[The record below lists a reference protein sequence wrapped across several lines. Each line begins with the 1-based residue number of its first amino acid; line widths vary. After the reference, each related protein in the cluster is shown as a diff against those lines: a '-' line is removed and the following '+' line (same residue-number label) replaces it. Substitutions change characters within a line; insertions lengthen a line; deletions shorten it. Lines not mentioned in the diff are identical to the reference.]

1 MVGLVQDPST
11 VPRPDFTSDDYAET
25 RADFISDK
33 VTDAEA
39 ANLLERVWKSNQKI
53 DAAKWRCAVNE
64 AASEEAA
71 SLRRRA
77 EAGAQKAE
85 QDAADREAL
94 RREDK
99 KKNPNKYIPIPVR
112 APPTQH
118 LEIISPYTQRMI
130 NAGKYCEMWY
140 FTSEG
145 LDAAKNCKTYIDD
158 ESLVPSIDSSGNT
171 MWMPAATKWEPGTFR
186 EDKDLT
192 WDEFSGV
199 VPHMLLAMQRAHWP
213 EDRKNVLAGFWGN
226 LMSHPLP
233 TSIDPLAVKT
243 LLHYQAEQHK
253 HWHDA
258 IPGLGGG
265 WSLNEISDVLMCNAA
280 DDVYRT
286 HREELDAALRAQWQY
301 QAQVAQTRADDRH
314 SAPRQSQQRR
324 RSASPPSRSLGA
336 RGYAPQQ
343 ASNEH
348 YQAARKDF

>member
-11 VPRPDFTSDDYAET
+11 VPRPDFTSDDYAEA
-25 RADFISDK
+25 RADFISDT

-53 DAAKWRCAVNE
+53 DAAKWRRAVNE

-77 EAGAQKAE
+77 EAGAQKVE
-85 QDAADREAL
+85 QDAADREEL

-118 LEIISPYTQRMI
+118 LEIISPYAQRMI

-140 FTSEG
+140 FTPEG
-145 LDAAKNCKTYIDD
+145 LDAAKNRKTYTDD

-171 MWMPAATKWEPGTFR
+171 TWMPAAAKREPGTFR

-192 WDEFSGV
+192 WDEFSGA
-199 VPHMLLAMQRAHWP
+199 VPRMLLAMQRAHWP
-213 EDRKNVLAGFWGN
+213 EDRKNALAGFWGN
-226 LMSHPLP
+226 LMSHPLR

-243 LLHYQAEQHK
+243 LLLYQAEQRK
-253 HWHDA
+253 RWHDA

-265 WSLNEISDVLMCNAA
+265 WSLNEISDVLMRNAA

-286 HREELDAALRAQWQY
+286 HREELDAALRAQVSKKFLPYHFLFLQCRCLVILPW
-301 QAQVAQTRADDRH
+301 A
-314 SAPRQSQQRR
+314 
-324 RSASPPSRSLGA
+324 
-336 RGYAPQQ
+336 
-343 ASNEH
+343 
-348 YQAARKDF
+348 